1 MTVTQSPQLDGRS
14 SRRVR
19 AAVILFSGV
28 YGMAVTGLSFL
39 IGRASPPNLWT
50 VGIFQTLFVPIGITA
65 LYTAYTVDARA
76 VGFVG
81 LAPVCGALL
90 VASGVLLVGPSLPPL
105 SEIGVG
111 VATVAVITL
120 APSGAWTVLGIHS
133 GRPSGGVGTQPY
145 RGTASGRPV
154 ATSPW
159 EVSWLSSPLMQ
170 PWRPGFRR
178 CGRSHDDSPHRQ

>member
-120 APSGAWTVLGIHS
+120 TPSGAWTVLGYTFGKTLRWRRH
-133 GRPSGGVGTQPY
+133 
-145 RGTASGRPV
+145 
-154 ATSPW
+154 ATVPRHRVWQACRHITLGSVVVILAAHAALAAWIP
-159 EVSWLSSPLMQ
+159 EVWAIT
-170 PWRPGFRR
+170 
-178 CGRSHDDSPHRQ
+178 

>member
-1 MTVTQSPQLDGRS
+1 V
-14 SRRVR
+14 
-19 AAVILFSGV
+19 VILFSGV

-50 VGIFQTLFVPIGITA
+50 VGVFQTLFVPIGITA

-90 VASGVLLVGPSLPPL
+90 VASGVLLVGPSLPPS

-111 VATVAVITL
+111 MATVAVITL
-120 APSGAWTVLGIHS
+120 APSGAWTVLGYTFGKTLRWRRH
-133 GRPSGGVGTQPY
+133 
-145 RGTASGRPV
+145 
-154 ATSPW
+154 ATVPRHRVWQACRHVTLGSVVVILAAHAALAVWIP
-159 EVSWLSSPLMQ
+159 EVWAIT
-170 PWRPGFRR
+170 
-178 CGRSHDDSPHRQ
+178 